1 MTSTSTP
8 PATSAAAA
16 LATASRGVVLTRW
29 AAVGSTLGLIVLGV
43 AWELWLA
50 PLRPGGTWLAIKVLP
65 LCIPLA
71 GLARNRMYTYRWVS
85 LMIWIYFTEG
95 VVRAWSDR
103 GFSARL
109 ALLEVG
115 LCVVLFVACVL
126 HVRLRQR
133 GAAP

>member
-1 MTSTSTP
+1 MPPTS
-8 PATSAAAA
+8 PAVPAAT
-16 LATASRGVVLTRW
+16 TASRGVVLTRW
-29 AAVGSTLGLIVLGV
+29 AAVGSTLGLIMLGV

-50 PLRPGGTWLAIKVLP
+50 PLRSGGTWLAIKVLP

-71 GLARNRMYTYRWVS
+71 GLLRNRMYTYRWVS

-103 GFSARL
+103 GFGARL
-109 ALLEVG
+109 ALLEVA

-133 GAAP
+133 GANP

>member
-1 MTSTSTP
+1 MPSVTP
-8 PATSAAAA
+8 APHPATA
-16 LATASRGVVLTRW
+16 ASRGVAWTRW
-29 AAVGSTLGLIVLGV
+29 AAAGSTLGLIMLGV

-71 GLARNRMYTYRWVS
+71 GLLRFRMITYRWVS

-103 GFSARL
+103 GFGARL
-109 ALLEVG
+109 ALLEVA
-115 LCVVLFVACVL
+115 LCVVLFAACVL

-133 GAAP
+133 GAQP